1 MSEDLSNNGD
11 SPLVTADWLH
21 EHLDHSAIRIVDTR
35 KGDGY
40 TTSHIAGA
48 LCLDASP
55 FLRNDGDVIG
65 AAEFALLMS
74 RLGIAAGTTVIAY
87 DDGNN
92 LFAARLWWVLKYYGH
107 VDVRV
112 LDGGWDHWVAE
123 NRPCHN
129 VVTTAVPARFE
140 AGATAG
146 WKVDTDTVAASL
158 ANPERVIL
166 DVRSDEEWWRVDDSG
181 STPPGHIPGAVHL
194 VWSDV
199 LDPDNRC
206 FKPAAGLRTL
216 FHDLGLRQDQEILV
230 YCLGG
235 IRAAHSVLAL
245 RNAGFGHAR
254 NYEGSWAAWSRTDQP
269 VEPAHR
275 STSRP
280 TMRGT
285 DA

>member
-1 MSEDLSNNGD
+1 MSEDPNNSGD
-11 SPLVTADWLH
+11 SPLVTDAWLD
-21 EHLDHSAIRIVDTR
+21 EHLDDPALRIVDTR

-55 FLRNDGDVIG
+55 FLRDNGDVIG
-65 AAEFALLMS
+65 AREFAQLMS
-74 RLGIAAGTTVIAY
+74 RLGIDTGTTVIAY

-112 LDGGWDHWVAE
+112 LDGGWDHWVAG
-123 NRPCHN
+123 NRPCN
-129 VVTTAVPARFE
+129 RAVTTPVPARFE
-140 AGATAG
+140 ARATAG
-146 WKVDTDTVAASL
+146 WNVDTETVAASI
-158 ANPERVIL
+158 AKPERVIL
-166 DVRSDEEWWRVDDSG
+166 DVRSDAEWLRVDDSG
-181 STPPGHIPGAVHL
+181 STPPGHIPGAVRL

-199 LDPDNRC
+199 IDPGNSC
-206 FKPAAGLRTL
+206 FKPAAGLRTM
-216 FHDLGLRQDQEILV
+216 FHDLGLRPDQEILV

-245 RNAGFGHAR
+245 RHAGFGHAR
-254 NYEGSWAAWSRTDQP
+254 NYEGSWAAWSRTDLP
-269 VEPAHR
+269 LEPAQR

-280 TMRGT
+280 TMSGANT
-285 DA
+285 